1 MLLES
6 VEEWNRE
13 IEARG
18 EARGEE
24 KGLEKGLRRGREE
37 GLRDAL
43 FHQLEVKFGGLDD
56 RTRAQVAAA
65 DPQHLMEWIERVLTA
80 ERLADVFGH

>member
-6 VEEWNRE
+6 VEEWSDE
-13 IEARG
+13 IEAR
-18 EARGEE
+18 AEE
-24 KGLEKGLRRGREE
+24 KGLKRGREE
-37 GLRDAL
+37 GRRESLL
-43 FHQLEVKFGGLDD
+43 HLLEAKFGDLDH

>member
-13 IEARG
+13 I

-37 GLRDAL
+37 AL
-43 FHQLEVKFGGLDD
+43 LHQLEVKLGGLDD

-65 DPQHLMEWIERVLTA
+65 DPQHLVEWIERVLTA